1 MFNFN
6 FCIMKRNLDIQFVDA
21 YTTKIVFGS
30 KNRVIVVKS
39 FEVKTGDVAFPSM
52 NAFHVYFLSIDEGV
66 ALHGILNQNHY
77 GLVKIAYHL
86 FQGYLDVVG
95 DRFNLIRYA
104 WFILTKRCVSAYPTL
119 PISVCELEKFV
130 SEL

>member
-1 MFNFN
+1 
-6 FCIMKRNLDIQFVDA
+6 MKRNLDIQFVDA

-30 KNRVIVVKS
+30 KNRVIVVNAFQEKD
-39 FEVKTGDVAFPSM
+39 GDVFFPSM
-52 NAFHVYFLSIDEGV
+52 SCFHLYFLSPSEDI
-66 ALHGILNQNHY
+66 ALRGYVTSGHF
-77 GLVKIAYHL
+77 GLSKIAFHL

-119 PISVCELEKFV
+119 PISVCELQKFV